1 MADPTPHGP
10 IDNSKIGVGTPFEEW
25 PEEIKQYYR
34 HDPEGAKQLLAE
46 AGYPDGFKTR
56 LDYTERFDISYAEL
70 AANYWREIGVEVEI
84 HTIDNT
90 QSSAL
95 ARDNSSDG
103 MLAFASAF
111 SFFPRAILPAFATG
125 TSPCACSDPEYDE
138 LWERAELAATI
149 EEQNRW
155 TKAAN
160 MHVVEQQW
168 SITGPLSPQFNVAQP
183 WVKGYNGEVS
193 LSWRGQYSTVLTRLW
208 VDQDLKREMGF

>member
-1 MADPTPHGP
+1 MPILPDPGHFPVRSTLYRLFW
-10 IDNSKIGVGTPFEEW
+10 DNSKIGVGTPFEEW

-90 QSSAL
+90 QSSGL

-103 MLAFASAF
+103 MLLNRS
-111 SFFPRAILPAFATG
+111 TG
-125 TSPCACSDPEYDE
+125 G
-138 LWERAELAATI
+138 I
-149 EEQNRW
+149 
-155 TKAAN
+155 
-160 MHVVEQQW
+160 
-168 SITGPLSPQFNVAQP
+168 ITA
-183 WVKGYNGEVS
+183 
-193 LSWRGQYSTVLTRLW
+193 
-208 VDQDLKREMGF
+208 